1 MTIALDLDYV
11 AASTMDEAVA
21 ALAGDPER
29 TVVLAGGTD
38 LVPWLL
44 DGAAAPAR
52 LVDLKRI
59 PGLRGIDLDGSA
71 LRVGCLVTF
80 ADLLASPSVHQQLPV
95 LAEMAAMVASV
106 GIRNRATLVGN
117 LCSAVPSG
125 DAAPVLLTLDAELC
139 VTGPAGARV
148 VPIDTWFAG
157 PRRTTIGVAELVTSV
172 RIPLPPAG
180 SGAAFARLSRYRGE
194 DLAQASVAVLIAPGP
209 QVRVAFGAVAPRPVR
224 ARRIEQLLVD
234 EGPGPGGAFPA
245 DVVEDAVGLV
255 GEEIAPITD
264 LRATYRYRLRMC
276 EVMLRRA
283 LAAATARAAG
293 GGPDHHTPLM

>member
-11 AASTMDEAVA
+11 APSSIDAAVA
-21 ALAGDPER
+21 ALADDVEG

-44 DGAAAPAR
+44 EGAVAPAR

-59 PGLRGIDLDGSA
+59 PGLGEIDLDGSA

-95 LAEMAAMVASV
+95 LAEMAALVASG

-125 DAAPVLLTLDAELC
+125 DAAPVLLALDADLH
-139 VTGPAGARV
+139 VTGPSGARS
-148 VPIDTWFAG
+148 VPVDAWFAG
-157 PRRTTIGVAELVTSV
+157 PRRTTLGATEIVTGV

-194 DLAQASVAVLIAPGP
+194 DLAQASVAVLVAPGA
-209 QVRVAFGAVAPRPVR
+209 QVRVAFGAVAPSPVR

-234 EGPGPGGAFPA
+234 RGPGPGGAFAA
-245 DVVEDAVGLV
+245 DVVEGAVALV
-255 GEEIAPITD
+255 SEEIAPITD
-264 LRATYRYRLRMC
+264 LRATDHYRLRMC

-283 LAAATARAAG
+283 LAAATARAVG
-293 GGPDHHTPLM
+293 GGPDHHTPLL